1 MKEWLKKRAEII
13 QIITGL
19 IIVMVSG
26 TDLIGKPAR
35 LAHIVGIVAG
45 AFAAGAGTG
54 VFVTKRRAN
63 KKR

>member
-1 MKEWLKKRAEII
+1 MKEWLKKHAEII

-19 IIVMVSG
+19 IIVIISG

-35 LAHIVGIVAG
+35 LAHIIGIVAG

-54 VFVTKRRAN
+54 VFATKRRAI
-63 KKR
+63 KKK